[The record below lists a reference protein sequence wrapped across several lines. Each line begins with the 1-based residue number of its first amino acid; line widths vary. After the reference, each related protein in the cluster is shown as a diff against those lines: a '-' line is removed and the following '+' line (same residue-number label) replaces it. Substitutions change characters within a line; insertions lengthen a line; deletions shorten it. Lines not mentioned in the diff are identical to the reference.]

1 MKITTG
7 IYKFK
12 KIHTLKSNKLRPTAN
27 KIRNAVFNILV
38 NKYMMTNWSAKA
50 HLLDAFSG
58 SGIVAFEGLSRKINK
73 ATLIES
79 DIVIFENLKKNIEE
93 LDLTNKINLINN
105 DFFNTSLTRNEYFL
119 VYLDPPYLT
128 NYTNLAIK
136 KILDEKA
143 LKEGAIIISETN
155 KNYKYDKYLNQYIST
170 QKKYGNTL
178 ITFFKFL

>member
-12 KIHTLKSNKLRPTAN
+12 KIYTLKIHKLRPTSN

-38 NKYMMTNWSAKA
+38 NKYMMNSWSTKV

-58 SGIVAFEGLSRKINK
+58 SGIVAIEGLSRNINK
-73 ATLIES
+73 ATLIEADS
-79 DIVIFENLKKNIEE
+79 AIFENLQNNIET
-93 LDLTNKINLINN
+93 LDLKKKVNLINN
-105 DFFNTSLTRNEYFL
+105 DFFNTSLTKNEYFI
-119 VYLDPPYLT
+119 VYLDPPYLK
-128 NYTNLAIK
+128 NFTNLAIK

-143 LKEGAIIISETN
+143 LKKGAIIVSETD
-155 KNYKYDKYLNQYIST
+155 KNYKYDKYLNQYISI

-178 ITFFKFL
+178 ITFLKFL

>member
-12 KIHTLKSNKLRPTAN
+12 KIHTLKSNKLRPTSN

-38 NKYMMTNWSAKA
+38 NKYMMSTWSTKA

-58 SGIVAFEGLSRKINK
+58 SGIIAIEGLSRNINK

-79 DIVIFENLKKNIEE
+79 DSAIFENLQKNVEE
-93 LDLTNKINLINN
+93 LNLKKKVNLIND
-105 DFFNTSLTRNEYFL
+105 DFFNISLTKNEFFI
-119 VYLDPPYLT
+119 VYLDPPYLK
-128 NYTNLAIK
+128 NFTNLAIK
-136 KILDEKA
+136 KILDERA
-143 LKEGAIIISETN
+143 LKKGAIIISETY
-155 KNYKYDKYLNQYIST
+155 KNYKYDEDLNQYIST

-178 ITFFKFL
+178 ITFLKFL

>member
-1 MKITTG
+1 MIITTG

-12 KIHTLKSNKLRPTAN
+12 KIHTLKSHKLRPTSN

-38 NKYMMTNWSAKA
+38 NKYMMSNWSTEA
-50 HLLDAFSG
+50 HLLDAFTG
-58 SGIVAFEGLSRKINK
+58 SGIVAIEGLSRNISKV
-73 ATLIES
+73 TLIES
-79 DIVIFENLKKNIEE
+79 DSKIFESLKKNIDA
-93 LDLTNKINLINN
+93 LDLKKKVNLIND
-105 DFFNTSLTRNEYFL
+105 DFFNTRLTKNEYFL
-119 VYLDPPYLT
+119 VYLDPPYLK
-128 NYTNLAIK
+128 NFTNLAIK

-143 LKEGAIIISETN
+143 LKKGTIIVSETD

>member
-12 KIHTLKSNKLRPTAN
+12 KIHTLKSHKLRPTSN
-27 KIRNAVFNILV
+27 KIRNAVFNILI
-38 NKYMMTNWSAKA
+38 NKYMMSSWSAKT

-58 SGIVAFEGLSRKINK
+58 SGIVAIEGLSRNINK
-73 ATLIES
+73 ATLIEADS
-79 DIVIFENLKKNIEE
+79 AIFESLQKNIEE
-93 LDLTNKINLINN
+93 LDLKKKVNLIND
-105 DFFNTSLTRNEYFL
+105 DFFNTILTKNEYFI
-119 VYLDPPYLT
+119 VYLDPPYLK
-128 NYTNLAIK
+128 NFTNLAIK

-143 LKEGAIIISETN
+143 SKKGAIIISETN
-155 KNYKYDKYLNQYIST
+155 KNYKYDKCLNKYIST